1 MKNKILIL
9 LCILTVL
16 ISLSA
21 VSAADNQT
29 DSNLKVVEQVDE
41 DVLTE
46 GDVKA
51 PSEITASNVKGYES
65 FPISITGKISSNGTP
80 LADKKINA
88 EVNGSKFEGISDKDG
103 IFSIPINLTKGS
115 YKVNLIF
122 CCNTN
127 KSWR

>member
-29 DSNLKVVEQVDE
+29 DSNLKVVEQLDE
-41 DVLTE
+41 DVLTD

-51 PSEITASNVKGYES
+51 PSEITASNVKDMNH
-65 FPISITGKISSNGTP
+65 FQF
-80 LADKKINA
+80 L
-88 EVNGSKFEGISDKDG
+88 
-103 IFSIPINLTKGS
+103 
-115 YKVNLIF
+115 
-122 CCNTN
+122 
-127 KSWR
+127 

>member
-16 ISLSA
+16 ISFSA

-41 DVLTE
+41 DVLTD

-65 FPISITGKISSNGTP
+65 FPISINGKISSKEKLSMKT
-80 LADKKINA
+80 
-88 EVNGSKFEGISDKDG
+88 
-103 IFSIPINLTKGS
+103 T
-115 YKVNLIF
+115 
-122 CCNTN
+122 
-127 KSWR
+127 R